1 MHIGPFRLGALLC
14 ILLFGTIAL
23 THSRASVFPSS
34 TPAANVVTEITTQDT
49 RSKPKTPTNLV
60 LAQNDGPKLPR
71 LMPVSGG
78 GIITETVATGGE
90 LQSMVSFGQT
100 FTGIT
105 TGGNYTLAT
114 GFWNI
119 PKVDRVL
126 AIYALALDN
135 DPVSTNNLTAYH
147 RASIKAITA
156 ATAGNSEKIAI
167 VLVDLTGDG
176 NTRLLQIENGIAWPI
191 TTLPAVGDEPAI
203 TIREFDMTN
212 GKLLGR
218 VIKWARDTHPADNS
232 YFAYIGH
239 GLPLAPK
246 TDVSDIFPDS
256 VTASSVR
263 AVDDVLPPLPPSRKW
278 SHPDI
283 TDFNDQ
289 GLISPYELQQA
300 LEIGT
305 DDGQNPLTVLDLTH
319 CFAASIEEFYELSNP
334 AGQPY
339 AEVMIGSPN
348 YTYFGPEIMQRSLV
362 RMTPDQT
369 PSDMANVIV
378 GDYQK
383 VLLEADAKI
392 TDTNEFGGH
401 PHILVAVD
409 SSKLQPIKD
418 TIDAMS
424 SALLE
429 PGIFNEIKISDA
441 YTNSLKYDTTYCA
454 PQDWETKPPDGLSD
468 LADFATKLADE
479 YSTISEVQQHASAI
493 STLVES
499 AIITSTSKIGRPWF
513 AETAPKPLWEFG
525 GSGLAIYTD
534 FVGEKGIDEETNEE
548 TQFISWHSYWYTD
561 TVRLANDEIPL
572 DYPNERPFAF
582 VQSEDSKTW
591 ADVFNRVW
599 QSKPARGDFCLPEFP
614 PVVTDGE
621 LSFERVVFPLD
632 LPGMLSVDAPTRL
645 AVAVRTEN
653 EAQNALVEFKIADAT
668 GVIFTNTVSAGDMI
682 TGVHMVESTSLF
694 TPSVVGTVVLTATLD
709 PDNRFIESDEI
720 HNTIT
725 QEYIVNSGVFTRPT
739 VFADT
744 PSQWVIE
751 NQINVTVT
759 QDLGDEINDIRVFL
773 YQYQPADGAPDM
785 QVASKVTATNPI
797 LPSGKIVPIFPD
809 GSVVFEKIV
818 TGESTSIPLSPW
830 PLAPGPIEMHIW
842 GYRGTNPSRF
852 PAIVKFNYTPP
863 DIPIAE
869 GETQYFLFEAAVND
883 AVELEL
889 DLLDDVGTDANLF
902 VWHTDNYWS
911 IDEGSIDKGDD
922 KIGFVVPF
930 EGEYVVGVY
939 GETDATYNLVASH
952 SQASSVNVFA
962 LHAFHQNEQLQL
974 AAYIPD
980 SRPIFVS
987 AIPEL
992 PWRQLY
998 LPLVLDDYASPA
1010 PDLTITNMVAIT
1022 DNVQMTIRNQGE
1034 ITATNDFWVDVYV
1047 DPLPNPS
1054 KPNQIW
1060 PELSFQGMVWAVTE
1074 PTLPLAPGDTVTL
1087 TLNDRYYT
1095 STLSVF
1101 TSTLEVGTVVYA
1113 QVDSANAD
1121 TNYGAVLEL
1130 DEYGDGSSYNNII
1143 STTVTAD
1150 AVILYVQSSEVHGTA
1165 RIPMP
1170 YTNLPERPTL
1180 DELPVDS
1187 RQEVDTM
1194 LVEPTL
1200 ENRTPITTTIWLP
1213 FFQEGG
1219 R

>member
-1 MHIGPFRLGALLC
+1 MRMRPFQMGALLC
-14 ILLFGTIAL
+14 ILLFGSITL
-23 THSRASVFPSS
+23 THSGTSAIPGSI
-34 TPAANVVTEITTQDT
+34 PAADRGTGITTQDT

-60 LAQNDGPKLPR
+60 LAQSDGPKLPR

-78 GIITETVATGGE
+78 GIITETEATGGE
-90 LQSMVSFGQT
+90 LRSTVSFGQT

-191 TTLPAVGDEPAI
+191 TTLPAVGDEPAM

-246 TDVSDIFPDS
+246 TDVTDIFPES
-256 VTASSVR
+256 VTASSVH
-263 AVDDVLPPLPPSRKW
+263 AVDDILPPLPPSRKL

-283 TDFNDQ
+283 TDFNDE

-305 DDGQNPLTVLDLTH
+305 DGGQNPLTVLDLTH

-334 AGQPY
+334 EGQPY

-348 YTYFGPEIMQRSLV
+348 YTYFGPEIMRRSLV
-362 RMTPDQT
+362 SMTPDQT
-369 PSDMANVIV
+369 ASGMANAIV
-378 GDYQK
+378 RDYHQ

-401 PHILVAVD
+401 PHLLVAVD

-468 LADFATKLADE
+468 LADFVTKLADE

-513 AETAPKPLWEFG
+513 AETDPKPLWEFG
-525 GSGLAIYTD
+525 GSGLALYTD

-561 TVRLANDEIPL
+561 TVRLASNETTKDF
-572 DYPNERPFAF
+572 PNEHPFAF

-591 ADVFNRVW
+591 ADVFHRVW
-599 QSKPARGDFCLPEFP
+599 QSKSARGDFCLPEFP

-621 LSFERVVFPLD
+621 LSFERVIFPLD
-632 LPGMLSVDAPTRL
+632 FPGMLSVGIPSRF
-645 AVAVRTEN
+645 AVAVRTEE
-653 EAQNALVEFKIADAT
+653 EAQNALVEFKIADSN
-668 GVIFTNTVSAGDMI
+668 GVFFTNTVSAGDMI
-682 TGVHMVESTSLF
+682 TGVHMVETTF
-694 TPSVVGTVVLTATLD
+694 VPRNVGTMILTATVD
-709 PDNRFIESDEI
+709 SNNSFIEGNEGDNI
-720 HNTIT
+720 IT
-725 QEYIVNSGVFTRPT
+725 ESYIVDTGSSPRPVISAT
-739 VFADT
+739 I
-744 PSQWVIE
+744 PSQWVAGSQLDVTISQGPGITVADL
-751 NQINVTVT
+751 QIYA
-759 QDLGDEINDIRVFL
+759 
-773 YQYQPADGAPDM
+773 YQYQAEEGAPNT
-785 QVASKVTATNPI
+785 QVAKKVNATQSE
-797 LPSGKIVPIFPD
+797 LDD
-809 GSVVFEKIV
+809 GSILMQAISKTIEL
-818 TGESTSIPLSPW
+818 GEPISIPLSRW
-830 PLAPGPIEMHIW
+830 PLTPGPVEMHIW
-842 GYRGTNPSRF
+842 GKSGANPTRF
-852 PAIVKFNYTPP
+852 PAIVKFNYTPS
-863 DIPIAE
+863 DIEINS
-869 GETQYFLFEAAVND
+869 GETQYFLFSAGIGDEIHLNLN
-883 AVELEL
+883 VE
-889 DLLDDVGTDANLF
+889 DDVNTDANLF

-911 IDEGSIDKGDD
+911 VDDGSIDKGDD
-922 KIGFVVPF
+922 DVNFEAPF
-930 EGEYVVGVY
+930 NGEYIVGVY
-939 GETDATYNLVASH
+939 GETNAIYDLMVSHIQGPLSDVFASH
-952 SQASSVNVFA
+952 TFYE
-962 LHAFHQNEQLQL
+962 NEQLSL
-974 AAYIPD
+974 AVHIPN
-980 SRPIFVS
+980 SRPIFLP
-987 AIPEL
+987 AIPT
-992 PWRQLY
+992 PPQPPVY
-998 LPLVLDDYASPA
+998 LPIVLDNYSSSAS
-1010 PDLTITNMVAIT
+1010 DLTITNMVAVT
-1022 DNVQMTIRNQGE
+1022 DNVQLTIRNQGE
-1034 ITATNDFWVDVYV
+1034 ITVTNDFWVDVYV
-1047 DPLPNPS
+1047 DPNPTPS
-1054 KPNQIW
+1054 GPNQIW
-1060 PELSFQGMVWAVTE
+1060 TGLSFQGMVWAVTG
-1074 PTLPLAPGDTVTL
+1074 PALPLPPGASVSL

-1101 TSTLEVGTVVYA
+1101 TSTLEVGTIVYA
-1113 QVDSANAD
+1113 QVDSANAN
-1121 TNYGAVLEL
+1121 TSYGAVFEL
-1130 DEYGDGSSYNNII
+1130 DEFGGELSYNNIM
-1143 STTVTAD
+1143 STTVISNAVVSVVDFLDSDGVND
-1150 AVILYVQSSEVHGTA
+1150 ASRRDV
-1165 RIPMP
+1165 
-1170 YTNLPERPTL
+1170 NLPVRPSTIGVKEEWL
-1180 DELPVDS
+1180 
-1187 RQEVDTM
+1187 QIA
-1194 LVEPTL
+1194 EPLQT
-1200 ENRTPITTTIWLP
+1200 ESQIGNQQPFRSTIWLP
-1213 FFQEGG
+1213 FFQGEG